1 MLHESDLLNNLQRI
15 AWFNGQPL
23 YIYSAPA
30 YPMQIHLKA
39 PYKKGNLTRDQ
50 KNYNKAMEEVRV
62 AVEWLFGEIKT

>member
-1 MLHESDLLNNLQRI
+1 
-15 AWFNGQPL
+15 
-23 YIYSAPA
+23 
-30 YPMQIHLKA
+30 MQIHLKA